1 MSGHNKASQLG
12 QEQKAVNFE
21 GRFLQFTTGVPANGV
36 SGFGK
41 GAMTIDSSNGV
52 MYINQG
58 SATSATWQKIQG
70 GSYMSDVAGVA
81 PAMYEQKARVLIVGD
96 SIHNPNQ
103 TIGGGTPGYAPL
115 TNWYHKHWTPNK
127 WTGIQSLISDGSGA
141 QFGFNSASG
150 SAVTTQNASPG
161 TTGIADLDPNGRFDI
176 VMPTSF
182 IPTMSGAPTG
192 TTYGTATPSA
202 DRICRARASS
212 TNTSATEDDNDG
224 VSQTYYF
231 GFKDPTQSGF
241 SVGRGQVFDDGG
253 GTASQ
258 RWYNTPTT
266 TLTQKTIWYRGSSG
280 WGSNLVGRATGF
292 HGASGNVDTV
302 MTMTGTPFHVTTQT
316 TDTIDN
322 DIIGTA
328 CQFDYCAANGT
339 LTSDDWLPIFSFVEN
354 TSITDGMTLAYIGGG
369 GFSWASHG
377 ILDSG
382 SNTPAETP
390 HATDGGTGW
399 MTDRAIQQVLSTYQP
414 NIFYYFIHN
423 NSADDGFDEETYIQR
438 AIQRMRDNIDA
449 AGYGVSSTDAK
460 FIVVTPYGI
469 GTAATNPIWKTR
481 ADRILKLANL
491 NNFSTIDLYTKLRDN
506 DVVPIANGD
515 WLHDSSHPDPHL
527 SQFVANTIWE
537 EITLTAT

>member
-1 MSGHNKASQLG
+1 MSGHSRANDLG
-12 QEQKAVNFE
+12 QEQRATPFE
-21 GRFLQFTTGVPANGV
+21 GRFLQFTRGVPANGV

-41 GAMTIDSSNGV
+41 GAMNIDSANGV

-58 SATSATWQKIQG
+58 TVNSATWQKIQG
-70 GSYMSDVAGVA
+70 GSYMSDVADVA

-103 TIGGGTPGYAPL
+103 TIGGSPPGYAPL

-127 WTGIQSLISDGSGA
+127 WAGIQSLVSNGAGA
-141 QFGFNSASG
+141 QLGFNSAAG
-150 SAVTTQNASPG
+150 NNVNTQGVAPG
-161 TTGIADLDPNGRFDI
+161 TTVAADLDPDGRFDI

-182 IPTMSGAPTG
+182 IPSMSVAPTG
-192 TTYGTATPSA
+192 TTYGTATPA
-202 DRICRARASS
+202 DDRICRARASAL
-212 TNTSATEDDNDG
+212 NTSVVENDNDG
-224 VSQTYYF
+224 VAQTYHF
-231 GFKDPTQSGF
+231 GFKDPSQSGF
-241 SVGRGQVFDDGG
+241 SVGRGQVFDDG
-253 GTASQ
+253 TATNSQ
-258 RWYNTPTT
+258 RWYNTPSSTM
-266 TLTQKTIWYRGSSG
+266 TQKTIWYRGASG
-280 WGSNLVGRATGF
+280 WGSNLVGRATSF
-292 HGASGNVDTV
+292 HGGSGNNDSV
-302 MTMTGTPFHVTTQT
+302 MTLTGTPFHVTTQT
-316 TDTIDN
+316 TNTISN
-322 DIIGTA
+322 DIIGTN
-328 CQFDYCAANGT
+328 CQFDYLAANGT
-339 LTSDDWLPIFSFVEN
+339 GTLDDWMPIFSFVEN
-354 TSITDGMTLAYIGGG
+354 TAITDGMTLAYIGGG
-369 GFSWASHG
+369 GMSWASHG

-390 HATDGGTGW
+390 HATDNGTGW
-399 MTDRAIQQVLSTYQP
+399 MTDRSIQQVLSTYQP

-423 NSADDGFDEETYIQR
+423 NAGSFGFDEETYIQQ

-469 GTAATNPIWKTR
+469 GTAETNPVWRTR

-515 WLHDSSHPDPHL
+515 WLHDGSHPDPHL
-527 SQFVANTIWE
+527 SQLVANTIWE